1 MFPTALSEIRR
12 QWREAVCSEHAW
24 ERDTTATLNPGE
36 AGGYR
41 VRCDGF
47 PFGAYLKPTKIDA
60 TTARPANEKIVADI
74 ATDLGFDVPPVLL
87 HRRNG
92 CPPGE
97 ASHCC
102 VSLILYPELHQWGL
116 VWNLWSLP
124 SMDAILRG
132 IVGASLAQ
140 YSGNVALD
148 LWIGQTDRNNA
159 GNAVFGVDPKNRA
172 EGGFVFLDH
181 SFTLNHQNRWAGNGW
196 QVMNMITLPK
206 AFQDCLDKNLVV
218 AACDRI
224 AGMGDDA
231 VSAIV
236 MRIPDSFMVEAHR
249 NLVTT
254 ALNGRKA
261 LLREFVER
269 TL

>member
-1 MFPTALSEIRR
+1 MFPAALSEIRK
-12 QWREAVCSEHAW
+12 QWRQELCSEHQWQPDAIG
-24 ERDTTATLNPGE
+24 LLHPGE

-60 TTARPANEKIVADI
+60 STPRAANEKIVADL
-74 ATDLGFDVPPVLL
+74 ATDLGFDVSPVLL
-87 HRRNG
+87 YRRNG

-97 ASHCC
+97 EFCCC
-102 VSLILYPELHQWGL
+102 VSLILYPELYQWGL
-116 VWNLWSLP
+116 IWNLWNAP
-124 SMDAILRG
+124 SMEAVLRG

-159 GNAVFGVDPKNRA
+159 GNAVFGIDPKNRA

-181 SFTLNHQNRWAGNGW
+181 AFTLNHQNRWAGNGW
-196 QVMNMITLPK
+196 QAVTMIPLPK
-206 AFQDCLDKNLVV
+206 PFQDCIDKSLVL

-224 AGMGDDA
+224 AGTSDDA
-231 VSAIV
+231 VAAIV
-236 MRIPDSFMVEAHR
+236 TRIPDSFMTEAHR
-249 NLVTT
+249 TIVTT
-254 ALNGRKA
+254 ALNGRKK
-261 LLREFVER
+261 LLREFVEGN
-269 TL
+269 L